1 MKQFG
6 RKERDKQYHFR
17 PGVYGLLINEENSL
31 AVIETEDG
39 KFFLPGGGIEAGETH
54 QECLKREAIEEMGME
69 IEVGPFIG
77 SARQYFYSTNQYKYM
92 LSEGHFYLCYQ
103 ARLLGEPSE
112 PGHYLRWFSLAKATE
127 HLFHEYQVWAVGKV
141 KNRLTNAGGSYGKND

>member
-6 RKERDKQYHFR
+6 RKEKDKQYNFR

-31 AVIETEDG
+31 AVIETENG

-69 IEVGPFIG
+69 IAVGSFIG
-77 SARQYFYSTNQYKYM
+77 CAQQYFYSTNQCKYM
-92 LSEGHFYLCYQ
+92 LSEGHFYSCYQ
-103 ARLLGEPSE
+103 TGLLGEPSE
-112 PGHYLRWFSLAKATE
+112 PGHYLRWFSLVEAME
-127 HLFHEYQVWAVGKV
+127 YLFHEHQVWAVGEV
-141 KNRLTNAGGSYGKND
+141 KNRLTNVGDSYGKDD